1 MKTDFSKI
9 LSKSD
14 FKVARSCT
22 TKLYYK
28 KNGYPS
34 ANDGNE
40 YMEYLAEGGY
50 AVGKLATLHFP
61 EGIRIQNELGLES
74 AIAQTKEELQK
85 ENVVLF
91 EPALLIEGKVAA
103 IDILVKAGNRFEI
116 IEVKSKG
123 FDSDNPKFDKG
134 WDEYLEDIAFQKEL
148 LQEMFPD
155 AHIDCFLFVPDKAK
169 RTQIDG
175 LNALFELK
183 EVEAHN
189 QFKFYE
195 IEFIGDPELIRKD
208 ELMVKVGVNDEVK
221 KRSSITKNA
230 IKVYSESLEK
240 GEKIQEPLNIGC
252 FSCEYNAGDDKNG
265 YHECWKGMPEPELH
279 IRDVYRLGNIKENK
293 ESVANALI
301 GEKKLDVDAL
311 PEKAFEGVWGERR
324 LIQINNTKAQSEWIA
339 RELKEEIN
347 SWKYPLHFIDF
358 ETCITA
364 LPFHKGMRPY
374 EMSAFQWS
382 CHTIKQP
389 GAEPIHSEWLNTDPK
404 FPSFAFAES
413 LMNKVGYDG
422 TLLMWSSHENTTL
435 RNIYYQMEEYNQ
447 SIPGL
452 KRWLEY
458 MVKFDKNGA
467 GAFVDMNDL
476 ALKYYFHPVMKGRTS
491 IKVSLPAVLAASKSK
506 RTENWLANF
515 DEGIN
520 LLHRGEDGII
530 DNPYKHLP
538 PIDLLENAEK
548 VNEGT
553 GAMRAYEDMLF
564 GISKNKPEIKKAYKE
579 ALLRYCKLDT
589 LAMVIIWE
597 HWRNLK

>member
-14 FKVARSCT
+14 FRVARSCS

-28 KNGYPS
+28 KNGFRS
-34 ANDGNE
+34 TKDGNE

-50 AVGKLATLHFP
+50 AVGKLATIHFP
-61 EGIRIQNELGLES
+61 EGIRIKNELGLES
-74 AIAQTKEELQK
+74 AIEQTKEELQK
-85 ENVVLF
+85 DKVILF
-91 EPALLIEGKVAA
+91 EPALLLNGKVAA
-103 IDILVKAGNRFEI
+103 FDILVKDGNQFEI

-123 FDSDNPKFDKG
+123 FDSGNPKFDKG

-148 LQEMFPD
+148 LQEVFPD
-155 AHIDCFLFVPDKAK
+155 AHINCFLFVPDKAK

-175 LNALFELK
+175 LNSMFEIK
-183 EVEAHN
+183 NGESHN
-189 QFKFYE
+189 QFKLFE

-208 ELMVKVGVNDEVK
+208 DFMVKVDVNEEIN
-221 KRSSITKNA
+221 KRNSSIKNA
-230 IKVYSESLEK
+230 IKIYSESLQK
-240 GEKIQEPLNIGC
+240 GNKIQESLNIEC
-252 FSCEYNAGDDKNG
+252 FSCEYNTLENSG
-265 YHECWKGMPEPELH
+265 YHECWKGMPEPDLH
-279 IRDVYRLGNIKENK
+279 IRDVFRLGSIKENK
-293 ESVANALI
+293 VPVANSLI
-301 GEKKLDVDAL
+301 ADKKLQVDDL

-324 LIQINNTKAQSEWIA
+324 WIQINYTKSNTEWIA

-382 CHTIKQP
+382 CHTINQP

-404 FPSFAFAES
+404 FPSFSFAES
-413 LMNKVGYDG
+413 LMKMVGYEG

-435 RNIYYQMEEYNQ
+435 RNIYNQMEEYDQ
-447 SIPGL
+447 YIPEL
-452 KRWLEY
+452 KAWLEY
-458 MVKFDKNGA
+458 VVKFDKDGD
-467 GAFVDMNDL
+467 GAFVDMNKL
-476 ALKYYFHPVMKGRTS
+476 ALKYYFHPIMKGRTS
-491 IKVSLPAVLAASKSK
+491 IKVTLPAVLAANNSK
-506 RTENWLANF
+506 RTENWLSNF
-515 DEGIN
+515 GEGIN
-520 LLHRGEDGII
+520 LFSRGDNGKIED
-530 DNPYKHLP
+530 PYKLLP
-538 PIDLLENAEK
+538 HIDFLEKAEI

-553 GAMRAYEDMLF
+553 AAMRAYEDMLF
-564 GISKNKPEIKKAYKE
+564 GVSKNQPEIKKAYKE

-597 HWRNLK
+597 HWTGFD